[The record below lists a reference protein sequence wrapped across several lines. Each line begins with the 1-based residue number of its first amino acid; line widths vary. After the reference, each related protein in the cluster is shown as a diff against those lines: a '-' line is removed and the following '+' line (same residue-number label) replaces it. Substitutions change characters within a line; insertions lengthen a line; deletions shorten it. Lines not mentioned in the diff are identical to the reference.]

1 MSKGKYRITI
11 TETDTGK
18 VVMDTETPAV
28 FTVASVAGGTVNCT
42 GMKRCS
48 NWEALNLLWAVD
60 SARDKILNDNP
71 VLKVGYEPR
80 DSLVNETV
88 VADVTALES
97 LK

>member
-1 MSKGKYRITI
+1 MICELFRFVYL
-11 TETDTGK
+11 
-18 VVMDTETPAV
+18 
-28 FTVASVAGGTVNCT
+28 FLLGG
-42 GMKRCS
+42 S
-48 NWEALNLLWAVD
+48 DYYWEALNLLWAVD

-71 VLKVGYEPR
+71 VLKVGYELR